1 MLVLNERRAI
11 GRRLRNKVGR
21 AVHSKWSPEKIRRDP
36 VAMILA
42 ANAERVRQLVPI
54 KMGRMAVSPFA
65 FFRGAAP
72 LMAADLATLPT
83 TGLRV
88 QICGDAHVRNLGA
101 YAAPEGYLVFDIN
114 DFDET
119 IPGPW
124 EWDLKRLATSLVLA
138 GREAGAGKNTCQS
151 AVEEMTRSYSTSM
164 ARFATLGLRDL
175 AKVEIRRG
183 WQGTPV
189 HAVLQKARRVTP
201 KATLKKLT
209 VPAGRDSHRFHD
221 RSPVLRRVNQKTF
234 NEVVKS
240 LRSYRKTL
248 LVRYR
253 SIFRGYEPVDVA
265 FKVVG
270 TGSVGTRN
278 YVLLL
283 FGNGVDDPLF
293 LQVKEELPS
302 CYAPYITG
310 IAPITH
316 QGKRVA
322 QGQKKM
328 QTVSDPFLGYTTI
341 DSRHFLVRQLA
352 DHKAAIDPLELKGVA
367 LLEYGIVC
375 GEVLAKAHA
384 RTGDAGVIAGYCGK
398 SAALDNALGK
408 FAKLYA
414 DQTESDYEQFKRAIA
429 KGRVRAVLGK

>member
-1 MLVLNERRAI
+1 MLALNDRRAI

-21 AVHSKWSPEKIRRDP
+21 SAHANWASKKSRGDP
-36 VAMILA
+36 VAIIVA
-42 ANAERVRQLVPI
+42 ANADRVRELVPI
-54 KMGRMAVSPFA
+54 KMGRMAAGPFA

-72 LMAADLATLPT
+72 LMAADLATLPK

-119 IPGPW
+119 VHGPW

-138 GREAGAGKNTCQS
+138 GREAGAGKSSCGE
-151 AVEEMTRSYSTSM
+151 AVEEMTRSYRTSM
-164 ARFATLGLRDL
+164 ARFATMGLRDL
-175 AKVEIRRG
+175 VRVEIRRG
-183 WQGTPV
+183 WGGTPV
-189 HAVLQKARRVTP
+189 HAVLHKARRVTP

-209 VPAGRDSHRFHD
+209 VPARRVSHRFHD
-221 RSPVLRRVNQKTF
+221 RPPVLRHVDQKTF
-234 NEVVKS
+234 DGVVRS
-240 LRSYRKTL
+240 LRSYRQTL
-248 LVRYR
+248 LVRYQ
-253 SIFRGYEPVDVA
+253 SIFHGYEPVDVA

-283 FGNGVDDPLF
+283 FGNGVNDPLF
-293 LQVKEELPS
+293 LQIKEELPS
-302 CYAPYITG
+302 CYAPYLTG
-310 IAPITH
+310 IAPTVH

-352 DHKAAIDPLELKGVA
+352 DHKAAIDPLELKGTA
-367 LLEYGIVC
+367 LLEYAIVC

-384 RTGDAGVIAGYCGK
+384 RTGDPGAIAGYCGK
-398 SAALDNALGK
+398 SPALDNALAK

-414 DQTESDYEQFKRAIA
+414 DQTESDYKQFKKAIA
-429 KGRVRAVLGK
+429 KGKVRAVLGK